1 MKFSK
6 MQGLGNDFVVIDAIT
21 RNVPMSAALARR
33 LADRRLGVGCDQ
45 VLLAE
50 PPRRAGMDVRYRI
63 FNTDGSEAGHCGN
76 GVRCLAVFLHREGLC
91 TANPIRV
98 EVGDRDVVVRLLGDG
113 LVEVDMGAP
122 DLAAAAVPL
131 LTGQLEPLPGSSHY
145 SLPREGKP
153 PVEFT
158 AVSMGNPHAVITV
171 TGVDQAPVDTLGP
184 WLEAHPVFPAQ
195 ANIGFMEI
203 VDAAH
208 VRLRVHERGCGETQA
223 CGTGACA
230 AVVAGR
236 LRGQLAA
243 SVEVNLRG
251 GRLHIAWAGP
261 GQAVR
266 MTGPAVHVFDG
277 VWPDAC
283 ESGASGDA
291 PPGSCQQESPQN
303 G

>member
-21 RNVPMSAALARR
+21 QRVSMNAALASQ

-50 PPRRAGMDVRYRI
+50 PAQRAGMDVRYRI
-63 FNTDGSEAGHCGN
+63 FNADGSEAGHCGN
-76 GVRCLAVFLHREGLC
+76 GVRCLALFLRREGLC
-91 TANPIRV
+91 TADTLRV
-98 EVGDRDVVVRLLGDG
+98 EVGDRCVVVRLRSDA

-122 DLAAAAVPL
+122 ELAAESVPL
-131 LTGQLEPLPGSSHY
+131 LSGQLERLPGSSHY
-145 SLPREGKP
+145 RLPLNDQP
-153 PVEFT
+153 PITFT

-171 TGVDQAPVDTLGP
+171 TDVDQAPVASLGP
-184 WLEAHPVFPAQ
+184 LLEVHAVFPKR

-203 VDAAH
+203 VDPVQ

-236 LRGQLAA
+236 LRGHLGEHVQV
-243 SVEVNLRG
+243 SLRG
-251 GRLHIAWAGP
+251 GPLHITWAGP
-261 GQAVR
+261 GQPVR
-266 MTGPAVHVFDG
+266 MTGPAAHVFDG
-277 VWPDAC
+277 VWPDA
-283 ESGASGDA
+283 GA
-291 PPGSCQQESPQN
+291 
-303 G
+303 